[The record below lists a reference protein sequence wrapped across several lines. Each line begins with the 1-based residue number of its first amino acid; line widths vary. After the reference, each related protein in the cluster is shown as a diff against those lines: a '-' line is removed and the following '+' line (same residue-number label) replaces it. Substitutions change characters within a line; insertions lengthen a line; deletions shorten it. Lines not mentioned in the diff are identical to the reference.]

1 MHRGRGLPGPWRA
14 RAHVIAHALDALVQ
28 EAGRRDVLGDV
39 IPPRRGNENG

>member
-1 MHRGRGLPGPWRA
+1 VHRGRGPLDPGA
-14 RAHVIAHALDALVQ
+14 RAHVSAHALDALVQ